1 MVFSQIFH
9 ADDHHPARIR
19 NVDKDYARELGF
31 KNIKL
36 LVKIKDIRKIQKK
49 NWPSINAFGYE
60 NWGKY
65 PVYISK
71 KLINCCR

>member
-31 KNIKL
+31 QNIKL
-36 LVKIKDIRKIQKK
+36 LVKIKNIRKIKK
-49 NWPSINAFGYE
+49 KIASVLMLLTMKIGENIQSIYRKN
-60 NWGKY
+60 
-65 PVYISK
+65 
-71 KLINCCR
+71 

>member
-31 KNIKL
+31 QNIKL
-36 LVKIKDIRKIQKK
+36 LVKIKNIRKIKK
-49 NWPSINAFGYE
+49 KIGSVLMLLTMKIGENIQSIYRKN
-60 NWGKY
+60 
-65 PVYISK
+65 
-71 KLINCCR
+71 